1 MQSSQRLK
9 LRGLNLSTAA
19 SVCERPPRVE
29 VIKPIVNDWSGQ
41 SHQGSA
47 CLRRRMLHGGR
58 PRGRPSYSW
67 NILNR
72 AEGASVDNTPCT
84 VQ

>member
-29 VIKPIVNDWSGQ
+29 VIVPIVNDWSGQ

-47 CLRRRMLHGGR
+47 CLRGVDPVRPDTRRVGR
-58 PRGRPSYSW
+58 
-67 NILNR
+67 R
-72 AEGASVDNTPCT
+72 A
-84 VQ
+84 